1 MQFMV
6 FEYDPHKSELNK
18 QKHGIDFEKAQ
29 YLWLDPRR
37 IEMKARTVGEQRN
50 LLIAEMEGSLWSAI
64 FTLRNKKIRIISV
77 RKSRKNEKEIYYN
90 TGI

>member
-1 MQFMV
+1 ME
-6 FEYDPHKSELNK
+6 FEYDSNKSKANK
-18 QKHGIDFEKAQ
+18 QKHGIDFEEAKI
-29 YLWLDPRR
+29 LWNDVRR
-37 IEMKARTVGEQRN
+37 VEIEARTIGEPRK
-50 LLIAEMEGSLWSAI
+50 LLIAEKESDIWSAI